1 MADMMRAAVKVRAAP
16 GSTDVKRVPRPTIGR
31 TEALVRV
38 QIASVCGTDLHI
50 YDWDEWSQHR
60 IRPPL
65 IQGHEMAGEVERIGD
80 EVTSVAKG
88 DRVSFEGHIA
98 CGQCYECRTG
108 QAHVCRNLRILGI
121 DRDGAFAEYVAVP
134 ASNLV
139 KNDPSL
145 PLEVATIQ
153 DPLGNAT
160 QVVMNA
166 NVPGKSIAIFGLGP
180 IGLMAVALCKAL
192 SPALVIAVEYQ
203 NEYRK
208 KLAKQLGADVVLES
222 DGTTVG
228 QIQELTAGEG
238 VNEVLEFSGAAPA
251 LQQALQVVRPGGGV
265 HLLGLYSSPVTLN
278 LSDDVIMRGIT
289 LYGITGRRMFQTWY
303 QMGGILRSQH
313 MNLKPLVTHRFPL
326 DEYEKALETVRSRQC
341 GKVVFDVEAGL

>member
-1 MADMMRAAVKVRAAP
+1 MADMMKAAVKVRTAP
-16 GSTDVKRVPRPTIGR
+16 GATDVKRVPVPKIGP

-38 QIASVCGTDLHI
+38 KIASICGTDLHI
-50 YDWDEWSQHR
+50 FDWDEWARHR
-60 IRPPL
+60 VHPPL
-65 IQGHEMAGEVERIGD
+65 IQGHEMAGAVERVGD
-80 EVTSVAKG
+80 EVTSATEG
-88 DRVSFEGHIA
+88 DYVTFEGHIA

-139 KNDPSL
+139 KNDASL
-145 PLEVATIQ
+145 PFEVATIQ

-180 IGLMAVALCKAL
+180 IGLMAVALVKAL
-192 SPALVIAVEYQ
+192 SAAQVIAVEYQ

-208 KLAKQLGADVVLES
+208 TLARRLGADIVLES
-222 DGTTVG
+222 DERTVDR
-228 QIQELTAGEG
+228 ILELTGGNG
-238 VNEVLEFSGAAPA
+238 VHDVLEFSGAAPA
-251 LQQALQVVRPGGGV
+251 LHQALKVVRPGGGI
-265 HLLGLYSSPVTLN
+265 HLLGLYSNSVSVN
-278 LSDDVIMRGIT
+278 LSDELIMRGVT

-303 QMGGILRSQH
+303 QMGGILRSG
-313 MNLKPLVTHRFPL
+313 NVDLKPLVTHHFPL
-326 DEYEKALETVRSRQC
+326 DEYEKALAVVRSRQC
-341 GKVVFDVEAGL
+341 GKVVFDVEA

>member
-1 MADMMRAAVKVRAAP
+1 MADTMMAAVKSRAAP
-16 GSTDVKRVPRPTIGR
+16 GATDVKRVPVPKIGP

-38 QIASVCGTDLHI
+38 KIASICGTDLHI
-50 YDWDEWSQHR
+50 FDWDEWSQHR
-60 IRPPL
+60 IHPPL

-80 EVTSVAKG
+80 EVTAIAKG
-88 DRVSFEGHIA
+88 DYVTFEGHIA
-98 CGQCYECRTG
+98 CGKCYECRTG
-108 QAHVCRNLRILGI
+108 QAHVCRNLRIMGI

-134 ASNLV
+134 ATNLV
-139 KNDPSL
+139 KNDASL

-180 IGLMAVALCKAL
+180 IGLMAVALAKAL
-192 SPALVIAVEYQ
+192 SAAQVIAIEYQ

-208 KLAKQLGADVVLES
+208 KLAMKLGADVVLES
-222 DGTTVG
+222 DAKTVER
-228 QIQELTAGEG
+228 ILDLTAGDG
-238 VNEVLEFSGAAPA
+238 VHDVLEFSGAPPA
-251 LQQALQVVRPGGGV
+251 LAQALKVVRPGGGL
-265 HLLGLYSSPVTLN
+265 HLLGLYSNSVTLN

-303 QMGGILRSQH
+303 QMGGILKSR
-313 MNLKPLVTHRFPL
+313 NVDLRPLVTHRFPL
-326 DEYEKALETVRSRQC
+326 AEYEKALEVMRTRQC
-341 GKVVFDVEAGL
+341 GKIVFDVEA

>member
-1 MADMMRAAVKVRAAP
+1 MADTMLAAVKARAAA
-16 GSTDVKRVPRPTIGR
+16 GATEVRRVPVPKIGR

-38 QIASVCGTDLHI
+38 KIASVCGTDLHI
-50 YDWDEWSQHR
+50 FDWDEWSQHR
-60 IRPPL
+60 IHPPL

-88 DRVSFEGHIA
+88 DYVSFEGHIA
-98 CGQCYECRTG
+98 CGQCFECRTG
-108 QAHVCRNLRILGI
+108 QAHVCRNLRIMGI

-134 ASNLV
+134 ASNLI

-145 PLEVATIQ
+145 PLDIATIQ

-166 NVPGKSIAIFGLGP
+166 NVPGKSVAIFGLGP
-180 IGLMAVALCKAL
+180 IGLMAVGLAKAL
-192 SPALVIAVEYQ
+192 SPAQVIAVEYQ
-203 NEYRK
+203 NEYQKALARK
-208 KLAKQLGADVVLES
+208 LGADEVLES
-222 DGTTVG
+222 DADTVG
-228 QIQELTAGEG
+228 RIMELTAGEG
-238 VNEVLEFSGAAPA
+238 VNDVLEFSGAAPA
-251 LQQALQVVRPGGGV
+251 LQQALQVVRPGGGI
-265 HLLGLYSSPVTLN
+265 HLLGLYSHPVSLN
-278 LSDDVIMRGIT
+278 LSDDVIMRGVT

-326 DEYEKALETVRSRQC
+326 DQYEKALEIVRSRQC
-341 GKVVFDVEAGL
+341 GKVVFDVEA

>member
-1 MADMMRAAVKVRAAP
+1 MADMMRAAVKTRPAP

-38 QIASVCGTDLHI
+38 KIASVCGTDLHI
-50 YDWDEWSQHR
+50 FDWDEWSQHR

-65 IQGHEMAGEVERIGD
+65 IQGHEMAGVVDRIGD

-88 DRVSFEGHIA
+88 DYVSFEGHIA

-108 QAHVCRNLRILGI
+108 QAHVCRNLRIMGI

-192 SPALVIAVEYQ
+192 SPAQVIAVEFR

-208 KLAKQLGADVVLES
+208 RLARQLGADVVLES
-222 DGTTVG
+222 DATTVER
-228 QIQELTAGEG
+228 IQELTAGEG
-238 VNEVLEFSGAAPA
+238 VNDVLEFSGAAPA
-251 LQQALQVVRPGGGV
+251 LQQALQVVRPGGGI
-265 HLLGLYSSPVTLN
+265 HLLGLYSNSVTLN
-278 LSDDVIMRGIT
+278 LSDDVIMRGVT
-289 LYGITGRRMFQTWY
+289 LYGITGRRMIQTRY
-303 QMGGILRSQH
+303 QMAGILKSQH
-313 MNLKPLVTHRFPL
+313 VNLKPLVTHRFPH
-326 DEYEKALETVRSRQC
+326 DEYEKGLETVRSREC
-341 GKVVFDVEAGL
+341 GKVDFDVEEGE

>member
-1 MADMMRAAVKVRAAP
+1 MADTMTAAVKTRAAA
-16 GSTDVKRVPRPTIGR
+16 GSTEVKRVPRPSIGR

-38 QIASVCGTDLHI
+38 KIASVCGTDLHI
-50 YDWDEWSQHR
+50 FDWDDWSKHR
-60 IRPPL
+60 IHPPL
-65 IQGHEMAGEVERIGD
+65 IQGHEMAGEVERVGD

-88 DRVSFEGHIA
+88 DYVSFEGHIA

-108 QAHVCRNLRILGI
+108 QAHVCRNLRIMGI

-139 KNDPSL
+139 KNDASL

-166 NVPGKSIAIFGLGP
+166 NVPGKTIAIFGLGP
-180 IGLMAVALCKAL
+180 IGLMAVGLTKAL
-192 SPALVIAVEYQ
+192 SPAQIIAVEYK

-208 KLAKQLGADVVLES
+208 KLAKKLGADVVLES
-222 DGTTVG
+222 DSTTVDR
-228 QIQELTAGEG
+228 ILELTNGDG
-238 VNEVLEFSGAAPA
+238 VQDVLEFSGAPPA
-251 LQQALQVVRPGGGV
+251 LQQALKVVRPGGGV
-265 HLLGLYSSPVTLN
+265 HLLGLYSNSVTLN
-278 LSDDVIMRGIT
+278 LSDDVIMRGVT

-303 QMGGILRSQH
+303 QMAGILKSQH
-313 MNLKPLVTHRFPL
+313 VNLKPLVTHRFPL
-326 DEYEKALETVRSRQC
+326 AEYEKALEVVRSRQC
-341 GKVVFDVEAGL
+341 GKVVFDVEAGG

>member
-1 MADMMRAAVKVRAAP
+1 MADTMLAAVKARPAP
-16 GSTDVKRVPRPTIGR
+16 GSTDVRRVPRPSITR

-38 QIASVCGTDLHI
+38 KIASICGTDLHI
-50 YDWDEWSQHR
+50 FDWDEWSQHR

-65 IQGHEMAGEVERIGD
+65 IQGHEMAGEVERTGD

-88 DRVSFEGHIA
+88 DQVSFEGHIA

-108 QAHVCRNLRILGI
+108 QAHVCRNLRIMGI

-134 ASNLV
+134 AANLV

-145 PLEVATIQ
+145 PPEVATIQ

-166 NVPGKSIAIFGLGP
+166 NVPGKSVAIFGLGP
-180 IGLMAVALCKAL
+180 IGVMAVALCKAL
-192 SPALVIAVEYQ
+192 SPAQVIAVEYQ

-222 DGTTVG
+222 DESTVG
-228 QIQELTAGEG
+228 RIRELTAGEG
-238 VNEVLEFSGAAPA
+238 VNDVLEFSGAAPA
-251 LQQALQVVRPGGGV
+251 LQQALQVVRPGGGI
-265 HLLGLYSSPVTLN
+265 HLLGLYSHPVTIN
-278 LSDDVIMRGIT
+278 LSDDVIMRGVT
-289 LYGITGRRMFQTWY
+289 LYGLTGRRMFQTWY
-303 QMGGILRSQH
+303 QMGGILRAQH

-326 DEYEKALETVRSRQC
+326 RDYEKAIETVRSRQC
-341 GKVVFDVEAGL
+341 GKVVLDVEGSR

>member
-1 MADMMRAAVKVRAAP
+1 MADTMKAAVKTRPAP
-16 GSTDVKRVPRPTIGR
+16 GATEVKRVPRPSIGR

-38 QIASVCGTDLHI
+38 KIASVCGTDLHI
-50 YDWDEWSQHR
+50 FDWDEWSQHR

-65 IQGHEMAGEVERIGD
+65 IQGHEMAGEVERVGD

-88 DRVSFEGHIA
+88 DYVSFEGHIA

-108 QAHVCRNLRILGI
+108 QAHVCRNLRIMGI

-139 KNDPSL
+139 KNDPAL

-180 IGLMAVALCKAL
+180 IGLMAVGLSKAL
-192 SPALVIAVEYQ
+192 SPAQVIAVEYQ

-208 KLAKQLGADVVLES
+208 KLAKRLGADVVLES
-222 DGTTVG
+222 DASTVDR
-228 QIQELTAGEG
+228 ILELTDGDG
-238 VNEVLEFSGAAPA
+238 VNDVLEFSGAPPA
-251 LQQALQVVRPGGGV
+251 LQQALKVVRPGGGI
-265 HLLGLYSSPVTLN
+265 HLLGLYSNPVTVN
-278 LSDDVIMRGIT
+278 LSDDVIMRGVT
-289 LYGITGRRMFQTWY
+289 LHGITGRRMFQTWY
-303 QMGGILRSQH
+303 QMGGILKSQH

-326 DEYEKALETVRSRQC
+326 DEYEKALEVVRSRQC
-341 GKVVFDVEAGL
+341 GKVVFDVVG

>member
-1 MADMMRAAVKVRAAP
+1 MADMMKAAVKVRPVP
-16 GSTDVKRVPRPTIGR
+16 GATEVRRVPRPTIGR

-38 QIASVCGTDLHI
+38 KIASICGTDLHI
-50 YDWDEWSQHR
+50 FDWDEWSQHR

-65 IQGHEMAGEVERIGD
+65 IQGHEMAGVVERVGD

-88 DRVSFEGHIA
+88 DYVSFEGHIA

-108 QAHVCRNLRILGI
+108 QAHVCRNLRIMGI

-134 ASNLV
+134 ASNLM
-139 KNDPSL
+139 KNDPAL
-145 PLEVATIQ
+145 PLEIATIQ

-166 NVPGKSIAIFGLGP
+166 NVPGKSVAIFGLGP
-180 IGLMAVALCKAL
+180 IGLMAVALSKAL
-192 SPALVIAVEYQ
+192 SPAQVIAVEYK

-208 KLAKQLGADVVLES
+208 KLARKLGADVVLES
-222 DGTTVG
+222 DPSTVG
-228 QIQELTAGEG
+228 RILELTGGDG
-238 VNEVLEFSGAAPA
+238 VNDVLEFSGAPA
-251 LQQALQVVRPGGGV
+251 ALDQALKVVRPGGGI
-265 HLLGLYSSPVTLN
+265 HLLGLYSNSVNLN
-278 LSDDVIMRGIT
+278 LSEDVIMRGVT
-289 LYGITGRRMFQTWY
+289 LYGITGRKMFQTWY

-326 DEYEKALETVRSRQC
+326 DEYEKALDVVRSRQC
-341 GKVVFDVEAGL
+341 GKVVFDVEA

>member
-1 MADMMRAAVKVRAAP
+1 MADTMLAAVKARAAA
-16 GSTDVKRVPRPTIGR
+16 GATDVKRVPVPKIGP

-38 QIASVCGTDLHI
+38 KIASICGTDLHI
-50 YDWDEWSQHR
+50 FDWDEWSQHR

-65 IQGHEMAGEVERIGD
+65 IQGHEMAGEVERVGG

-88 DRVSFEGHIA
+88 DYVSFECHIA
-98 CGQCYECRTG
+98 CGTCYECRTG
-108 QAHVCRNLRILGI
+108 QAHVCRNLRIMGI

-139 KNDPSL
+139 KNDPAL

-166 NVPGKSIAIFGLGP
+166 DVPGKSIAIFGLGP
-180 IGLMAVALCKAL
+180 IGLMAVALSKAL
-192 SPALVIAVEYQ
+192 SAAQVIAVEYR

-208 KLAKQLGADVVLES
+208 KLAKKLGADVVLES
-222 DGTTVG
+222 DAKTVDR
-228 QIQELTAGEG
+228 ILDLTAGDG
-238 VNEVLEFSGAAPA
+238 VNDVLEFSGAPPA
-251 LQQALQVVRPGGGV
+251 LAQALKVVRPGGGL
-265 HLLGLYSSPVTLN
+265 HLLGLYSNSVTLN
-278 LSDDVIMRGIT
+278 LSDDVIMRGVT

-303 QMGGILRSQH
+303 QMGGILKSG
-313 MNLKPLVTHRFPL
+313 NLDLRPLVTHRFRL
-326 DEYEKALETVRSRQC
+326 ADYEKALEVVRSREC
-341 GKVVFDVEAGL
+341 GKVVFDVEA

>member
-1 MADMMRAAVKVRAAP
+1 MADTMLAAVKAKAAP
-16 GSTDVKRVPRPTIGR
+16 RATDVKRVPVPKIGP

-38 QIASVCGTDLHI
+38 KIASVCGTDLHI
-50 YDWDEWSQHR
+50 FDWDAWSQHR
-60 IRPPL
+60 IHPPL

-80 EVTSVAKG
+80 EVTSVGKG
-88 DRVSFEGHIA
+88 DPVSFEGHIA

-108 QAHVCRNLRILGI
+108 QAHVCRNLRIMGI
-121 DRDGAFAEYVAVP
+121 DRDGAFAQYVAVP
-134 ASNLV
+134 ASNLI

-180 IGLMAVALCKAL
+180 IGLMAVGLSKAL
-192 SPALVIAVEYQ
+192 SPAQVIAVEYK

-208 KLAKQLGADVVLES
+208 KLAKKLGADTVLES
-222 DGTTVG
+222 DQDTVG
-228 QIQELTAGEG
+228 KIMELTSGEG
-238 VNEVLEFSGAAPA
+238 VHDVLEFSGAAPA
-251 LQQALQVVRPGGGV
+251 LQQALQVVRPGGGI
-265 HLLGLYSSPVTLN
+265 HLLGLYSNPVTLN
-278 LSDDVIMRGIT
+278 LSDDVIMRGLT

-326 DEYEKALETVRSRQC
+326 EEYEKALETVRSRQC
-341 GKVVFDVEAGL
+341 GKVVLDVEV

>member
-1 MADMMRAAVKVRAAP
+1 MADTMKAAVKVRPAP
-16 GSTDVKRVPRPTIGR
+16 GATDVKRVPRPKIAP

-38 QIASVCGTDLHI
+38 KIASICGTDLHI
-50 YDWDEWSQHR
+50 FDWDEWSQHR
-60 IRPPL
+60 IHPPL

-80 EVTSVAKG
+80 EVTTVEKG
-88 DRVSFEGHIA
+88 DYVTFEGHIS
-98 CGQCYECRTG
+98 CGHCYECRTG
-108 QAHVCRNLRILGI
+108 QAHVCRNLRIMGI

-139 KNDPSL
+139 VNDPSL

-180 IGLMAVALCKAL
+180 IGLMAVALTKAL
-192 SPALVIAVEYQ
+192 SASQVLAIEHK

-222 DGTTVG
+222 DETTVDK
-228 QIQELTAGEG
+228 ILELTDGDG
-238 VNEVLEFSGAAPA
+238 VHDVLEFSGAPPA
-251 LQQALQVVRPGGGV
+251 LQQALRVVRPGGGI
-265 HLLGLYSSPVTLN
+265 HLLGLYSNSVTLN
-278 LSDDVIMRGIT
+278 LSDDVIMRGVT

-303 QMGGILRSQH
+303 QMGGILKSGRVD
-313 MNLKPLVTHRFPL
+313 LKPLVTHRFPL

-341 GKVVFDVEAGL
+341 GKVVLDVEEGR